1 MIILPNKSFR
11 FQKFM
16 LTNNIFLITLFLS
29 LLMNPVIAQENEAE
43 ATVQAQLDAYNQ
55 RDIDAFMLTFSD
67 DCSLYRLGDNTPW
80 AQGSD
85 QVRKIYQGMFEQSP
99 GLHSKLLSRS
109 VVGNTVFDHEWIT
122 GRNGS
127 DEPLE
132 LMMIYVVENGKIAK
146 AYSVRK

>member
-1 MIILPNKSFR
+1 
-11 FQKFM
+11 
-16 LTNNIFLITLFLS
+16 
-29 LLMNPVIAQENEAE
+29 MNPVIAQENEAE

-85 QVRKIYQGMFEQSP
+85 QVKKIYQGMFEQSP
-99 GLHSKLLSRS
+99 ELHSKLLSRS